1 MGLSYMMPP
10 IFLKTNKDLVLAVG
24 DGCPCRVNCNV
35 GINSEAR
42 RKYETNRL
50 EAILKSEYQPDTFM
64 DLSVGRYE
72 RPFYRDIQERFNIP
86 IGFVPSY
93 LLPEDRAI
101 NKREAV
107 SILKKLADDG
117 LSFLT
122 LHLTASEGLW
132 EVAKKTRRIPVT
144 SRGGGAVVRQILMS
158 NGHNI
163 WMKCLSEIIE
173 IAKKYG
179 IVISLGATFRPA
191 GISDA
196 CDDVHLMETEKQ
208 LELCRLLRAEGVRVL
223 VENVGHISIDRL
235 EKHCN
240 LLRQFG
246 APIMPLGP
254 SPTDDAVGVDHT
266 AAAIGATFM
275 GYWGCAHIINCITR
289 SEHKNSFFTIEETLE
304 AIRTAR
310 LAAHIV
316 DVTRGISLEKD
327 SALYE
332 ERAESC
338 SCISGQGNNC
348 TRCAIYC
355 PLKLKY

>member
-1 MGLSYMMPP
+1 MPP
-10 IFLKTNKDLVLAVG
+10 VYLKTNRDLVLAVG

-50 EAILKSEYQPDTFM
+50 EAILTSEYQPDTIM
-64 DLSVGRYE
+64 DLSVGRYD

-93 LLPEDRAI
+93 LLPADVPV
-101 NKREAV
+101 KRRE
-107 SILKKLADDG
+107 SIEILERLADDG

-122 LHLTASEGLW
+122 FHLTASMELW
-132 EVAKKTRRIPVT
+132 EVAKKTRKIPVT
-144 SRGGGAVVRQILMS
+144 SRGGAAVLRQMLMI
-158 NGHNI
+158 NGENT
-163 WMKCLSEIIE
+163 WMRCLSEIID
-173 IAKKYG
+173 IAKQYG
-179 IVISLGATFRPA
+179 ITISLGATFRPA

-196 CDDVHLMETEKQ
+196 GDDVHLMETEKQ
-208 LELCRLLRAEGVRVL
+208 LELCRLLRAEGVQVL
-223 VENVGHISIDRL
+223 IENVGHISIDRL

-254 SPTDDAVGVDHT
+254 TPTDDAVGVDHT
-266 AAAIGATFM
+266 AAAIGAAFM

-289 SEHKNSFFTIEETLE
+289 SEHKKSFFTIEETLE

-316 DVTRGISLEKD
+316 DVTRGISLEID

-338 SCISGQGNNC
+338 SCILGQGNNC
-348 TRCAIYC
+348 TRCSIYC
-355 PLKLKY
+355 PLKMKH